1 MTRLPSDTCMMS
13 RRQFAGAALA
23 LPAALHAGLRKAV
36 AEQRGNVRSIVLLWM
51 WGGPSHLDTFDP
63 KPKAPAEIRGPFSSI
78 VTRTTGLRFTE
89 LFPRLAA
96 RSDRFSVVR
105 SNINFDNAHHVAGSI
120 ALTGERGANGDN
132 DYPPNFGSILDRS
145 GLGNR
150 ELPPFV
156 AIGSGPLNT
165 AIGGVKGYGGG
176 RWGKSFDPFP
186 VRCTELAGVELPT
199 LALGDDL
206 PRGRLQDRRELLTKL
221 DDAER
226 LVEQSVT
233 RKWDADFARAWNLLA
248 SADGR
253 RAFDLTREKDNVR
266 ASYGRTQFGQS
277 CLLARRLVEAK
288 VPYIQVNW
296 SEWVENIYDSRTDF
310 GWDTHWLNF
319 EHLADRHGPIFDR
332 AASALLDDLQQRG
345 LLDSTLVVAMG
356 EFGRTPK
363 VSANGGRD
371 HWHRCYSS
379 LWAGG
384 GVQPGRVIGESDS
397 RAYDPLTE
405 PVTPAMVGTTMLELA
420 GLHSQQRAELRVLS
434 KGRLIDEL
442 F

>member
-1 MTRLPSDTCMMS
+1 MPLLSTPVMS
-13 RRQFAGAALA
+13 RRQFAGRSLA
-23 LPAALHAGLRKAV
+23 LSVATQFGLRQAV
-36 AEQRGNVRSIVLLWM
+36 AQNRSPVKSIVLLWM

-63 KPKAPAEIRGPFSSI
+63 KPNAPAEIRGPFSN
-78 VTRTTGLRFTE
+78 VATRTTGLHFTE

-105 SNINFDNAHHVAGSI
+105 SNVNYDNAHHIAGSI
-120 ALTGERGANGDN
+120 ALTGERGADGDN
-132 DYPPNFGSILDRS
+132 DYPPNFGSVLDRS
-145 GLGNR
+145 GIGNR
-150 ELPPFV
+150 ELPAFV

-165 AIGGVKGYGGG
+165 AAGGVKGYGGG

-186 VRCTELAGVELPT
+186 VRCTELGGVELPT
-199 LALGDDL
+199 LQLNDDL
-206 PRGRLQDRRELLTKL
+206 PQDRLRDRRELLARL
-221 DDAER
+221 DNAER
-226 LVEQSVT
+226 AAQQTATL
-233 RKWDADFARAWNLLA
+233 KWDADFDRAWKLLE
-248 SADGR
+248 SGDGR
-253 RAFDLTREKDNVR
+253 RAFDLTLETERTR
-266 ASYGRTQFGQS
+266 ANYGRTQFGQS
-277 CLLARRLVEAK
+277 CLLARRLVEAH

-296 SEWVENIYDSRTDF
+296 SEWVENIYDGRTDF

-332 AASALLDDLQQRG
+332 AASAFLDDLHERG

-384 GVQPGRVIGESDS
+384 GVQAGRVIGESDS
-397 RAYDPLTE
+397 RAYDPVTD
-405 PVTPAMVGTTMLELA
+405 PVTPNMVGTTMLELA
-420 GLHSQQRAELRVLS
+420 GLHAQQRAELRVLGD
-434 KGRLIDEL
+434 GRVIDGL
-442 F
+442 L